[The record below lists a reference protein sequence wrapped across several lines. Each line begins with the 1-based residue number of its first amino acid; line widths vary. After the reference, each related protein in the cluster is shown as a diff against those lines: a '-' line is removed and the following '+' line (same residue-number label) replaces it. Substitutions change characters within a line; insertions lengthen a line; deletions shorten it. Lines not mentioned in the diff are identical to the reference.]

1 MAGNS
6 SEAMI
11 IPVLFSFSLFAI
23 TSKVV
28 TGLPWNHPAV
38 PCRFSGSPFIKLII
52 SRLAWE
58 FVPQRLVKSLSKFW
72 PSREISWAWAI
83 PPQLAPSES
92 QTAPSWS
99 PLQLKIKCW
108 RPEFHRWPLHKH
120 ASNIATASN
129 NVQRKWL
136 KINVETFANQQA
148 GYFSFCWYICE
159 LTAGLKYRSQ
169 VIVF

>member
-11 IPVLFSFSLFAI
+11 IPVLFSLSLFAI

-38 PCRFSGSPFIKLII
+38 PCRFSGSPFIKLIT

-72 PSREISWAWAI
+72 PSREVS
-83 PPQLAPSES
+83 LA
-92 QTAPSWS
+92 
-99 PLQLKIKCW
+99 
-108 RPEFHRWPLHKH
+108 
-120 ASNIATASN
+120 
-129 NVQRKWL
+129 
-136 KINVETFANQQA
+136 
-148 GYFSFCWYICE
+148 
-159 LTAGLKYRSQ
+159 
-169 VIVF
+169 